1 MKPIVMSFSLG
12 LLLSTVIIGVVYLI
26 EIDNQAGAETMSEM
40 DSELNNEEGAMTEDK
55 ARSFLEEQDHVV
67 LKSSKYEE
75 LTDLEKNNEQLNDK
89 ISQLEKRNEN
99 SGSSQNVEYEL
110 VIEQGMGLEEVASQL
125 HEENIIEDQSKLK
138 EYFRENDYSRSIQT
152 GSFIVT
158 PNMSLDQI
166 AITMTN

>member
-12 LLLSTVIIGVVYLI
+12 LLLSTVIIGVVYFI
-26 EIDNQAGAETMSEM
+26 EIDNEAGAEAMSEEE
-40 DSELNNEEGAMTEDK
+40 SQLNNEEESITEDE
-55 ARSFLEEQDHVV
+55 ARSYLEDQDHVV
-67 LKSSKYEE
+67 LTSSEYEE
-75 LTDLEKNNEQLNDK
+75 LTNSKKNNEQLKDK
-89 ISQLEKRNEN
+89 ISQLEKGNEN
-99 SGSSQNVEYEL
+99 SEPSQNVGYEM

-125 HEENIIEDQSKLK
+125 QEEGIIEDETKLK

-158 PNMSLDQI
+158 PNMSLKQI

>member
-12 LLLSTVIIGVVYLI
+12 LLLSTVIIGVVYFI
-26 EIDNQAGAETMSEM
+26 EMDNQAGAETMSEK
-40 DSELNNEEGAMTEDK
+40 DSELNNEEEAMTEDE
-55 ARSFLEEQDHVV
+55 ARALLEEQDHVV
-67 LKSSKYEE
+67 LTSSEHE
-75 LTDLEKNNEQLNDK
+75 QLMNLEKDNAQLEDK
-89 ISQLEKRNEN
+89 ISQLEKGNEN
-99 SGSSQNVEYEL
+99 SGSSQNVGYEL

-125 HEENIIEDQSKLK
+125 QEENIIEDQSKLK